1 MSVADRSSEA
11 ADEPA
16 LRIGAAL
23 RLVYAGF
30 VFLLLRECLEAV
42 LRLTSMDQVYESA
55 WFYAALGLGLLFVAL
70 PIPRALKPLAVSAV
84 CLWTVGQLFFDG
96 RFPGFGQG
104 AGFYTRLSEDMLL
117 AGGGLLS
124 GVSLESRTL
133 AFLLGWIA
141 LATVLLWLVEYCRP
155 LWLAGAV
162 LFGLAFASFAAGLD
176 VSAALVRTAGLG
188 LAFAALQRQA
198 ALRAAAWEEARASGG
213 PGPGPV
219 RPASWLPA
227 AALVAGL
234 CLAAGWAAGGSEPR
248 SSAPPDWTSL
258 GRLFQDRLGINGAH
272 SAVVNRAKTGYSA
285 DASRL
290 GGPLALDS
298 AVVFTARA
306 SKPAYWRGIT
316 KSVYTGAGWTDA
328 PEDAGA
334 WLPPRI
340 EEAATGRRAY
350 FAGSEGAVRPRED
363 LLVQQVRMEGTG
375 PGALFFGG
383 DLVALD
389 SAYTAAGAEYPLER
403 LRVSAADGTARA
415 SDGQALPDSYRATS
429 LVPERDPSLLRASGA
444 EYPPAIAGEYLQ
456 LPAELP
462 ERVKELA
469 RQITASAATPY
480 DKAAAVSEYL
490 QSHYAYRLDAAAPPA
505 GADFVDAF
513 LFQSKAGYCD
523 YFSTAMA
530 VLLRATGVP
539 ARYAAGFAPGDW
551 SLADEAAEKLTQNP
565 TQSPTQDP
573 TQDPTQNPTQDPTQ
587 NQAQDPAGE
596 AVSAGGGSPLPY
608 QVTVRSS
615 DAHSWVEVYFPG
627 YGWSA
632 FDPTPAAALAGT
644 SADSAASG
652 KLLAFLEAKLAR
664 LKDRV
669 DGWLIDAYLNL
680 WQPLSSRLSAAF
692 ASRDRL
698 MIAGA
703 AALCDMLLIGL
714 AGIGRRPRSS
724 GAPGALSGQQP
735 VARGG
740 IGVGTPVPA
749 ELARAWRRVY
759 RRYGTRRPGETLR
772 NYTDRLSI
780 RAGEDAER
788 VEALTRLTEA
798 ALYAPGPASRTTA
811 RRANELSRARS
822 GHKRR
827 KRLAS
832 PDVPMSGSGSP
843 PAG

>member
-1 MSVADRSSEA
+1 MSIADRSPEA

-70 PIPRALKPLAVSAV
+70 PIPRALKPLAAAAV
-84 CLWTVGQLFFDG
+84 CLWTVGQLFFGG
-96 RFPGFGQG
+96 RFPGFGAG

-219 RPASWLPA
+219 RLGSWLPA

-258 GRLFQDRLGINGAH
+258 SRLFQDRLGINGAH

-290 GGPLALDS
+290 GGPLALDP

-316 KSVYTGAGWTDA
+316 KSVYTGTGWTDA

-334 WLPPRI
+334 WLQPRI
-340 EEAATGRRAY
+340 EEAATGPRAY
-350 FAGSEGAVRPRED
+350 FAGSETAVRPGED

-375 PGALFFGG
+375 LGALFLGG

-415 SDGQALPDSYRATS
+415 SDGQALPGSYRATS

-444 EYPPAIAGEYLQ
+444 EYPPALAGEYLQ

-469 RQITASAATPY
+469 RRITASAATPY

-530 VLLRATGVP
+530 VLLRAAGVP

-551 SLADEAAEKLTQNP
+551 SPAEESAEKLTQNP
-565 TQSPTQDP
+565 TQDP
-573 TQDPTQNPTQDPTQ
+573 T
-587 NQAQDPAGE
+587 QDPAGE
-596 AVSAGGGSPLPY
+596 AGSAGGGSPLPY
-608 QVTVRSS
+608 QVTVRGS

-632 FDPTPAAALAGT
+632 FDPTPAAALAGA

-680 WQPLSSRLSAAF
+680 WQPLSSRVSAAF

-698 MIAGA
+698 TIAGA
-703 AALCDMLLIGL
+703 AALCAMLPIGL
-714 AGIGRRPRSS
+714 AGIGRRFRSS
-724 GAPGALSGQQP
+724 GRTGALSGRQP
-735 VARGG
+735 AARGG
-740 IGVGTPVPA
+740 IGIGTPVPA

-759 RRYGTRRPGETLR
+759 RRYGARRQGETLR

-811 RRANELSRARS
+811 RRANELSRPRS

-843 PAG
+843 PVG